1 MWVGRRAEAQASES
15 WVDRGSSVRPKD
27 VELEGGK
34 DAEVNLVPSAA
45 LVLKNDRTGK
55 PERILMFD
63 LRAEGKLP
71 RRLNQ

>member
-1 MWVGRRAEAQASES
+1 MGGGQRHRGLSLGL
-15 WVDRGSSVRPKD
+15 DRGSSVRPKD

-34 DAEVNLVPSAA
+34 DVPSAA

>member
-1 MWVGRRAEAQASES
+1 M
-15 WVDRGSSVRPKD
+15 RPKD

-34 DAEVNLVPSAA
+34 DAEVDLVPSAA
-45 LVLKNDRTGK
+45 LVLKNDRNFQISLRLYKSRTGK

-63 LRAEGKLP
+63 LQAEGKLP